1 MNHPELGELIF
12 DSEMVSPPREHW
24 WKATGED
31 VKLCVQYCYHVR
43 LNKVTVYN
51 VSGGLTAI
59 SKIDF
64 SPAFRAYLNTYCL
77 LVALRRFA
85 ARKHPQHV
93 SEIMA
98 NMPEIHAPL
107 SIDNTG
113 VLKSTVQL
121 AEEAEIIRRLR
132 MVPDTTVIGL
142 AIATGMRKDID
153 QTIKMV
159 KDQMEDNK
167 PLMEELIGED
177 LVSEICQLV

>member
-1 MNHPELGELIF
+1 
-12 DSEMVSPPREHW
+12 
-24 WKATGED
+24 
-31 VKLCVQYCYHVR
+31 
-43 LNKVTVYN
+43 
-51 VSGGLTAI
+51 
-59 SKIDF
+59 
-64 SPAFRAYLNTYCL
+64 
-77 LVALRRFA
+77 
-85 ARKHPQHV
+85 
-93 SEIMA
+93 
-98 NMPEIHAPL
+98 
-107 SIDNTG
+107 
-113 VLKSTVQL
+113 LKSTVQL